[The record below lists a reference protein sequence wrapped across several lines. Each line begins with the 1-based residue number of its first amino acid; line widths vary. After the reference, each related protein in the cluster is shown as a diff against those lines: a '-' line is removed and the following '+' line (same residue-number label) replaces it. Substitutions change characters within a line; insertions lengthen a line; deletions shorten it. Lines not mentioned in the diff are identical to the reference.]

1 MSEYKSFWIAACKG
15 KYLNK
20 AYGYAG
26 FFEDETVY
34 YYDGQTSMANGW
46 GKEGRF
52 GKRYT
57 RKGNLDKAMQRIGA
71 EVFINYYK
79 VSNEMIDVHAVKL
92 SDKTA

>member
-1 MSEYKSFWIAACKG
+1 MSDTFWIAACKG

-20 AYGYAG
+20 AYGYSD
-26 FFEDETVY
+26 FFEDETDY
-34 YYDGQTSMANGW
+34 YYHGRTSMSRGW
-46 GKEGRF
+46 GKEERF

-57 RKGNLDKAMQRIGA
+57 RKGNLDKAMQRIGP
-71 EVFINYYK
+71 EVFVNYYK